1 MAQQTSR
8 RIFGFP
14 ATVNEISARVVATG
28 VVAQAVVFL
37 VLRQWWLL
45 IPLAYGFVA
54 RVLAGPT
61 LSPLGQLATRVITPR
76 LGRPER
82 IVPGPPKRFA
92 QFIGAL
98 FSLGALLA
106 WGLGS
111 PTVSVVL
118 MIGLLIAASL
128 EAFVGFCLGCKIFG
142 LLMKVGIVPESVCEA
157 CQDITRRSPEATSTA
172 VASEQPSI
180 TVASEQPS
188 ITVASDQ
195 QLSTA
200 AKDQLVGS

>member
-37 VLRQWWLL
+37 VWRQWWLL

-172 VASEQPSI
+172 VASDQP
-180 TVASEQPS
+180 
-188 ITVASDQ
+188 
-195 QLSTA
+195 LSTA